1 MNIKISLEDP
11 DGKVYGSLFLLN
23 LNKSYEEVKKIAY
36 FVAMEYIW
44 EESRT
49 RSTCEYIFCSISQA
63 LGYEECYIEPIKD
76 DSLPVNLARKG
87 IEFPAII
94 FTNKGE
100 KKLFSKIEQDISGT
114 FRKLAIINSEDF
126 DG

>member
-23 LNKSYEEVKKIAY
+23 LNKSYEKVKEIAY
-36 FVAMEYIW
+36 CVAMAYIW

-49 RSTCEYIFCSISQA
+49 RSTCEYIFCGISQA
-63 LGYEECYIEPIKD
+63 LGYKECYVEPIKD
-76 DSLPVNLARKG
+76 DSLPINLARQG

-94 FTNKGE
+94 FTDKGE
-100 KKLFSKIEQDISGT
+100 KKLFSI
-114 FRKLAIINSEDF
+114 
-126 DG
+126 